1 MGMNSLFWRFC
12 EWFYSFP
19 EPPPRVRTKPM
30 EVLCVGYPRSG
41 TESLQH
47 ALLMLGYDY
56 TYHGWDILF
65 EEPLNIQA
73 WVRLARKKWHN
84 PHGDGDCTIT
94 AAEFDA
100 LLGHS
105 VAVTD
110 AAASCFAAEIIA
122 AYPDAKVI
130 LNVRGDLDKWHAST
144 IKNLCHEV
152 DDSWV
157 LWLFSWFSRKLWWS
171 WHVYQR
177 FLLMRLF
184 RCSDSSL
191 HSGLGNCGK
200 WINREHSAMIRGLVP
215 PERLLEWKVE
225 DGWEPLCK
233 FLGKEV
239 PHGQPF
245 PRRNDSAGFQK
256 KVENALQRHK
266 ATDAS
271 FPYRFAVSGSQGYM
285 LYPGSFHCT
294 LEALDGKL
302 WRLPP
307 PTKPISLK
315 KWGFGAS

>member
-1 MGMNSLFWRFC
+1 MGMNNLFWRFC

-56 TYHGWDILF
+56 TYHVRPYQICYIPIFSAGPEVITSGWDILF
-65 EEPLNIQA
+65 EKPSNVQA

-84 PHGDGDCTIT
+84 PHGGGDCTIT
-94 AAEFDA
+94 TAEFDA

-110 AAASCFAAEIIA
+110 APASCFAAEIIA

-130 LNVRGDLDKWHAST
+130 LNVRSDLDKWHASAV
-144 IKNLCHEV
+144 KNLCHAV
-152 DDSWV
+152 DNNWL
-157 LWLFSWFSRKLWWS
+157 LWMFSWFSGELWWGM
-171 WHVYQR
+171 HVYQR

-245 PRRNDSAGFQK
+245 PRRNDSSEFQK
-256 KVENALQRHK
+256 KVENGLQKHK
-266 ATDAS
+266 VTVLKNLLLT
-271 FPYRFAVSGSQGYM
+271 FTCLVAVLAFVWQLVS
-285 LYPGSFHCT
+285 
-294 LEALDGKL
+294 
-302 WRLPP
+302 
-307 PTKPISLK
+307 
-315 KWGFGAS
+315 